1 MPKCRLCDRSGWFL
15 SLTDKGLCKT
25 CAPIVG
31 VNISQLA
38 RIIMESIN
46 IVNTSKK
53 LDTQL
58 SRCDVI
64 ISRAQGLLPY
74 ESRNIPTIK
83 PHPTDLINEFTHKRD
98 NLILFSLDRDL
109 AATVDKI
116 PSTKNHKTII
126 NQLNKILLKIQKY
139 ESQLKNLSLLDQ
151 VRNKTSDKIRD
162 LTFKP
167 VFDMLGGI
175 LSNIVNSSPLWDDY
189 RSLLASISPK
199 TKAMMKEKIMEALG
213 TGCSIRQLSYL
224 LDDISSISHDEN
236 ETIAWTELAR
246 VQVRDNFSSYLHSGV
261 VVGKKWL
268 ADPDACAACLQ
279 NASSGPI
286 RLDDLFPSGDPA
298 PPAHPKCRCD
308 LLPVLDGEM

>member
-31 VNISQLA
+31 LNISQLA

-46 IVNTSKK
+46 IVDTSKK

-98 NLILFSLDRDL
+98 SLILFSLDREL

-139 ESQLKNLSLLDQ
+139 ESQLKNPSLLDQ
-151 VRNKTSDKIRD
+151 VRNKTSFKIRE
-162 LTFKP
+162 LTLKP
-167 VFDMLGGI
+167 IFEIFGGI
-175 LSNIVNSSPLWDDY
+175 LSNIVNASPLWDDY

-199 TKAMMKEKIMEALG
+199 TETLMKDKIVEALRG
-213 TGCSIRQLSYL
+213 GCSFRQLSYL
-224 LDDISSISHDEN
+224 LDDISPLSHE
-236 ETIAWTELAR
+236 EHEIIALTELAR
-246 VQVRDNFSSYLHSGV
+246 AQIRDSFSVYLHSGV
-261 VVGKKWL
+261 VIGKKWL
-268 ADPDACAACLQ
+268 ADPDACPACLK
-279 NASSGPI
+279 NASAGPI
-286 RLDDLFPSGDPA
+286 GFDALFPSGDPA

-308 LLPVLDGEM
+308 LLPVLDGEI